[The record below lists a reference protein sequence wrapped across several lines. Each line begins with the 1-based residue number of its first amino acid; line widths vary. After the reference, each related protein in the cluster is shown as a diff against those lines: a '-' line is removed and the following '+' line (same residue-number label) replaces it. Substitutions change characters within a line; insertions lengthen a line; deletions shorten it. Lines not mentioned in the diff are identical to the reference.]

1 MTPTERPDRAPTS
14 RLLNENQRRRVIT
27 HLRLLRE
34 DLENMLRLPG
44 LAPDTPAGR
53 EIGEVVGR
61 IEAEIRGLRVAF
73 GLRDDEKPLL
83 RRHVAAI
90 AEVWWARVE
99 DLRAR
104 RLKGHGDVHPGLSAA
119 LDPHVQRLEDLL
131 LELAAAATRL
141 PETME

>member
-1 MTPTERPDRAPTS
+1 MTREGTHPVNAAE
-14 RLLNENQRRRVIT
+14 LLNQNQRRRVLT

-34 DLENMLRLPG
+34 DLEQVLRLPP

-53 EIGEVVGR
+53 EIGDIVGR
-61 IEAEIRGLRVAF
+61 IEAEMRLIRTIF
-73 GLRDDEKPLL
+73 GLTESDKPLL

-104 RLKGHGDVHPGLSAA
+104 RLKSYGAVDPGLSAV
-119 LDPHVQRLEDLL
+119 LDPHVDRLEDLL
-131 LELAAAATRL
+131 LELARAAARL
-141 PETME
+141 PETIE

>member
-1 MTPTERPDRAPTS
+1 MTPVNGSESATS
-14 RLLNENQRRRVIT
+14 ARLLNENQRRRIFT

-34 DLENMLRLPG
+34 DLENLLRLPA

-53 EIGEVVGR
+53 RVGEVIGR
-61 IEAEIRGLRVAF
+61 IEAEIRALRVAF
-73 GLRDDEKPLL
+73 GMREDEKPLL

-104 RLKGHGDVHPGLSAA
+104 RLKAYGEVHPNLPAA
-119 LDPHVQRLEDLL
+119 LDPHVERLEDLL
-131 LELAAAATRL
+131 LDLAREASRL

>member
-1 MTPTERPDRAPTS
+1 MTRADGSERATTAP
-14 RLLNENQRRRVIT
+14 LLNENQRRRLIT

-34 DLENMLRLPG
+34 DLENLLRLPA

-53 EIGEVVGR
+53 RVGEVVGR
-61 IEAEIRGLRVAF
+61 IEAEIRALRVAF
-73 GLRDDEKPLL
+73 GLREDEKPLL
-83 RRHVAAI
+83 RRHVAAV

-104 RLKGHGDVHPGLSAA
+104 RLKAYGEVHPDLPAA
-119 LDPHVQRLEDLL
+119 LDPHVERLEDLL
-131 LELAAAATRL
+131 LDLAREAARL

>member
-1 MTPTERPDRAPTS
+1 MSTDRTKQADAG
-14 RLLNENQRRRVIT
+14 RLLNENQRRRVLT

-34 DLENMLRLPG
+34 DLEDVLRLPP

-53 EIGEVVGR
+53 EIGDIVGR
-61 IEAEIRGLRVAF
+61 LEAEIRQIRGTF
-73 GLRDDEKPLL
+73 GLNESEKPLL

-104 RLKGHGDVHPGLSAA
+104 RLKSYGAVDPDLSAA
-119 LDPHVQRLEDLL
+119 LDPHVERLEDLL
-131 LELAAAATRL
+131 LELARAAARL
-141 PETME
+141 PDTFE

>member
-1 MTPTERPDRAPTS
+1 MPPERTQPVHAET
-14 RLLNENQRRRVIT
+14 LLNENQRRRILT

-34 DLENMLRLPG
+34 DLEDVLRLPP

-53 EIGEVVGR
+53 EIGDIVGR
-61 IEAEIRGLRVAF
+61 LEAEIRQIRSTF
-73 GLRDDEKPLL
+73 GLTDSEKPLL

-104 RLKGHGDVHPGLSAA
+104 RLKSYGAVNPDLPPV
-119 LDPHVQRLEDLL
+119 LDPHVERLEHLL
-131 LELAAAATRL
+131 LELARAAARL
-141 PETME
+141 PETIE

>member
-1 MTPTERPDRAPTS
+1 MTATGGQDHASAEH
-14 RLLNENQRRRVIT
+14 LLNENQRRRIIT

-34 DLENMLRLPG
+34 NLESLLRLPA

-53 EIGEVVGR
+53 RIGEVVGR
-61 IEAEIRGLRVAF
+61 VEAEIRSLRVAF

-104 RLKGHGDVHPGLSAA
+104 RLKAYGEVHPDLPAT
-119 LDPHVQRLEDLL
+119 LDPHVERLEDLL
-131 LELAAAATRL
+131 LELAREATRL
-141 PETME
+141 PDTMD

>member
-1 MTPTERPDRAPTS
+1 LTAADDGERARAA
-14 RLLNENQRRRVIT
+14 RLLNENQRRRVLT

-34 DLENMLRLPG
+34 DLENVMRLPA

-53 EIGEVVGR
+53 RIGEVVGR
-61 IEAEIRGLRVAF
+61 IEAEIRALRVTF
-73 GLRDDEKPLL
+73 GLREDEPPLL

-90 AEVWWARVE
+90 AEVWWSRVE

-104 RLKGHGDVHPGLSAA
+104 RLKAYGEVHPELSAV
-119 LDPHVQRLEDLL
+119 LDPHVERLEDLL
-131 LELAAAATRL
+131 LDLAKEAAHL